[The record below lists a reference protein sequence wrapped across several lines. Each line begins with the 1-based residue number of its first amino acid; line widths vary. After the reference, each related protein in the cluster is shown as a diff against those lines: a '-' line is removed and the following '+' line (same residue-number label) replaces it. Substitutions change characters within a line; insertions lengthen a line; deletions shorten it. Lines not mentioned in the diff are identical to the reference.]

1 MLTTTHDQGAV
12 RVLRFNRPEA
22 LNAFNGAMF
31 DAVAE
36 RLLAAAEND
45 AVKVLIITG
54 EGRAFSAGM
63 DLADSPSKQAAP
75 VHGFEGMFEAFI
87 EFPKPILLAINGVG
101 VGFGCT
107 ITGLVDLVFM
117 AKGAKLR
124 CPFTALGLTAEAAS
138 TVTFP
143 ALMGPQMAN
152 WVRLSSD
159 WRDAQTRPTYGL
171 AFEGVADAEL
181 LARTMEQAQV
191 LAAKPLASL
200 ITTKEMLMAPRRE
213 ALREAS
219 EIETAGLGSLM
230 GGPANQE
237 AIAAFKERREPDFAK
252 F

>member
-1 MLTTTHDQGAV
+1 MLTTTQTHGAV

-22 LNAFNGAMF
+22 LNAFNDAMF
-31 DAVAE
+31 DAVAAE
-36 RLLAAAEND
+36 VLAATD
-45 AVKVLIITG
+45 DDTVKVLVITG

-63 DLADSPSKQAAP
+63 DLADRQEKDNPP
-75 VHGFEGMFEAFI
+75 EHGFGGMFEALI
-87 EFPKPILLAINGVG
+87 EFPKPLLLAINGVG

-107 ITGLVDLVFM
+107 ITGLADLVFM
-117 AKGAKLR
+117 AESARLR
-124 CPFTALGLTAEAAS
+124 CPFSALGLTAEAAS

-143 ALMGPQMAN
+143 AMLGPQAAN
-152 WVRLSSD
+152 WVLLSSE
-159 WRDAQTRPTYGL
+159 WLDARTCKEYGM
-171 AFEGVADAEL
+171 AFEVVADNVL
-181 LARTMEQAQV
+181 LQHTLERAQV
-191 LAAKPLASL
+191 LASKPLASL

-237 AIAAFKERREPDFAK
+237 ALAAFAERREPDFSS

>member
-1 MLTTTHDQGAV
+1 MLTTTQNHGAV

-22 LNAFNGAMF
+22 LNAFNDAMF
-31 DAVAE
+31 DAVAAE
-36 RLLAAAEND
+36 VLAATD
-45 AVKVLIITG
+45 DDTVKVLVITG

-63 DLADSPSKQAAP
+63 DLADKQEKDNP
-75 VHGFEGMFEAFI
+75 PEHGFGGMFEALI
-87 EFPKPILLAINGVG
+87 EFPKPLLLAINGVG

-107 ITGLVDLVFM
+107 ITGLADLVFM
-117 AKGAKLR
+117 AESARLR
-124 CPFTALGLTAEAAS
+124 CPFSALGLTAEAAS

-143 ALMGPQMAN
+143 AMLGPQAAN
-152 WVRLSSD
+152 WVLLSSE
-159 WRDAQTRPTYGL
+159 WLDARTCKEYGMV
-171 AFEGVADAEL
+171 FEVVADNVL
-181 LARTMEQAQV
+181 LQHTLERAQV
-191 LAAKPLASL
+191 LASKPLASL

-237 AIAAFKERREPDFAK
+237 ALAAFAERREPDFSS

>member
-1 MLTTTHDQGAV
+1 MLTTTHNEGAV
-12 RVLRFNRPEA
+12 RILRFNRPEA
-22 LNAFNGAMF
+22 LNAFSDAMF

-36 RLLAAAEND
+36 DLLAAAED
-45 AVKVLIITG
+45 DSVKVLIITG

-63 DLADSPSKQAAP
+63 DLSDRPGKGSQP
-75 VHGFEGMFEAFI
+75 VHGFAGMFEAFI
-87 EFPKPILLAINGVG
+87 EFPKPILLAINGLG

-107 ITGLVDLVFM
+107 ITGLADLVFM
-117 AKGAKLR
+117 AESAKLR

-143 ALMGPQMAN
+143 AMMGSQNAN
-152 WVRLSSD
+152 WVLLSSEWLD
-159 WRDAQTRPTYGL
+159 AHTCKEYGLVFEVVADDQLLERTLERAQTL
-171 AFEGVADAEL
+171 AS
-181 LARTMEQAQV
+181 
-191 LAAKPLASL
+191 KPLASL

-237 AIAAFKERREPDFAK
+237 AIAAFKDRREPDFSA

>member
-1 MLTTTHDQGAV
+1 MLTTTQNHGAV

-22 LNAFNGAMF
+22 LNAFNDAMF
-31 DAVAE
+31 DAVAAE
-36 RLLAAAEND
+36 VLAATD
-45 AVKVLIITG
+45 DDTVKVLVITG

-63 DLADSPSKQAAP
+63 DLADRQEKDNPP
-75 VHGFEGMFEAFI
+75 EHGFGGMFEALI
-87 EFPKPILLAINGVG
+87 EFPKPLLLAINGVG

-107 ITGLVDLVFM
+107 ITGLADLVFM
-117 AKGAKLR
+117 AESARLR
-124 CPFTALGLTAEAAS
+124 CPFSALGLTAEAAS

-143 ALMGPQMAN
+143 AMLGPQAAN
-152 WVRLSSD
+152 WVLLSSE
-159 WRDAQTRPTYGL
+159 WLDARTCKEYGM
-171 AFEGVADAEL
+171 AFEVVADNVL
-181 LARTMEQAQV
+181 LQHTLERAQV
-191 LAAKPLASL
+191 LASKPLASL

-237 AIAAFKERREPDFAK
+237 ALAAFAERREPDFSS

>member
-1 MLTTTHDQGAV
+1 MLTTTQNHGAV

-22 LNAFNGAMF
+22 LNAFNDAMF
-31 DAVAE
+31 DAVAAE
-36 RLLAAAEND
+36 VLAATD
-45 AVKVLIITG
+45 DDTVKVLVITG

-63 DLADSPSKQAAP
+63 DLADRQEKDNPP
-75 VHGFEGMFEAFI
+75 EHGFGGMFEALI
-87 EFPKPILLAINGVG
+87 EFPKPLLLAINGVG

-107 ITGLVDLVFM
+107 ITGLADLVFM
-117 AKGAKLR
+117 AESARLR
-124 CPFTALGLTAEAAS
+124 CPFSALGLAAEAAS

-143 ALMGPQMAN
+143 AMLGPQAAN
-152 WVRLSSD
+152 WVLLSSE
-159 WRDAQTRPTYGL
+159 WLDARTCKEYGMV
-171 AFEGVADAEL
+171 FEVVADNVL
-181 LARTMEQAQV
+181 LQHTLERAQV
-191 LAAKPLASL
+191 LASKPLASL

-237 AIAAFKERREPDFAK
+237 ALAAFAERREPDFSS

>member
-12 RVLRFNRPEA
+12 RVLRFNRPET

-31 DAVAE
+31 DAVTE
-36 RLLAAAEND
+36 ELLAAAEND
-45 AVKVLIITG
+45 TVKVLIITG

-63 DLADSPSKQAAP
+63 DLADRPAKDP
-75 VHGFEGMFEAFI
+75 MPEHGFEGMFEAFI

-107 ITGLVDLVFM
+107 ITGLADLVFM
-117 AKGAKLR
+117 AASAKLR

-143 ALMGPQMAN
+143 GMMGPQVAN
-152 WVRLSSD
+152 WVLLSSE
-159 WRDAQTRPTYGL
+159 WLDAQTCKEYGL
-171 AFEGVADAEL
+171 AFAVVADDVL
-181 LARTMEQAQV
+181 MQRTMEQAQV

-237 AIAAFKERREPDFAK
+237 AIAAFKERRDPDFSK